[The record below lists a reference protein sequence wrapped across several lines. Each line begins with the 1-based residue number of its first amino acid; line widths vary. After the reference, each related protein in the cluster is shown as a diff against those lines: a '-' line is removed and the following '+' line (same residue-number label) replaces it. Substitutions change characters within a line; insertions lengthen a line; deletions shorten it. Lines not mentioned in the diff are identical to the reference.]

1 MIYYK
6 IVPACAQNLF
16 LTLNFDSNNSAV
28 LMEDLDQK
36 IDKDRQLWTPI
47 EIVSGGMD
55 KGFALLNKYDYKV
68 LARKEK
74 DGDRNPL
81 TQISP
86 RDMSKNSATW
96 TYLPVSKYT
105 DFGAIQLK
113 ESQNMNLNAFGNGPW
128 KDGNTVGIHD
138 WNEGATNEVWRLIRM
153 DA

>member
-6 IVPACAQNLF
+6 IFPACAQDLF
-16 LTLNFDSNNSAV
+16 LTLNLDINNSAV
-28 LMEDLDQK
+28 LLKDLAQ
-36 IDKDRQLWTPI
+36 DKDRQLWTPI

-68 LARKEK
+68 IARKSE
-74 DGDRNPL
+74 DGDRKSL

-86 RDMSKNSATW
+86 SDMSKNSATW

-113 ESQNMNLNAFGNGPW
+113 DNQNMNLNAFGNDTW
-128 KDGNTVGIHD
+128 KEGNTVGIHD